1 MKHSQKA
8 LLPLLF
14 LLASCL
20 LLSACDLSQP
30 DFFEAQSQDE
40 IAPDTA
46 EQATAT
52 PETITT
58 TETAGISETESQADT
73 EITQTTE
80 AQTQQPDEFEVSGL
94 SKYLILDITDYL
106 DNYLTQ
112 YGMGDNTFAIK
123 LYNIKHHGLQPLFVK
138 FDKDSYYYACAYF
151 NPAHEYEEENHPYC
165 CAQEYTW
172 VKYEKPEQITETFD
186 GMKLVCAFQVN
197 RAEFCHDI
205 GHAGG
210 LSDSIEHYSSYVP
223 EFVEGI
229 NIAPSIEFDESFI
242 YLNSTL
248 LETVYCT
255 MERPYHEWISMPC
268 MEFDGQYYVPYYL
281 YMQNSDGLISS
292 EQNLELHFGDY
303 YDRVIR
309 VMITDRYHT
318 VDQFGRTAYYGLIDV
333 EDIEKI
339 ILE

>member
-1 MKHSQKA
+1 MKITKKSI
-8 LLPLLF
+8 LPLLF

-30 DFFEAQSQDE
+30 GFEAQSQDE
-40 IAPDTA
+40 IAPDTP

-112 YGMGDNTFAIK
+112 YDMGDNTFAIK

-151 NPAHEYEEENHPYC
+151 NPAHEYEEENYPYC
-165 CAQEYTW
+165 CTQEYTW

-186 GMKLVCAFQVN
+186 DMKLVCAFQVN

-210 LSDSIEHYSSYVP
+210 LSESIEHYSSYVP

-229 NIAPSIEFDESFI
+229 NIAPSMEFDESFI
-242 YLNSTL
+242 YLNSTP

-281 YMQNSDGLISS
+281 HMKYADGTTGSSDLKR
-292 EQNLELHFGDY
+292 HFGEY
-303 YDRVIR
+303 YEY
-309 VMITDRYHT
+309 VMSIMLTDKYS
-318 VDQFGRTAYYGLIDV
+318 VPDAYGRTAYYGLIDV
-333 EDIEKI
+333 EDISKI
-339 ILE
+339 ICQ